1 MNGLDFDL
9 RVLKPWA
16 RDPSFYATVFAEQ
29 SDVPEHEGPSASPPI
44 DLYRFTYPLSKAD
57 QKSLGC
63 LLCAVPRLLEQAR
76 NNLQDAD
83 ARHLWVYGTRSL
95 SAQSATLA
103 KQLGKESCRDMSLTS
118 G

>member
-63 LLCAVPRLLEQAR
+63 LLGAVPRLLEQAR
-76 NNLQDAD
+76 RSDEHTSELQ
-83 ARHLWVYGTRSL
+83 
-95 SAQSATLA
+95 TLMRILYDSFYL
-103 KQLGKESCRDMSLTS
+103 KT
-118 G
+118 